1 MRAALLVVLAAA
13 VAGCGGSA
21 AKLQLPGAPADAKV
35 QQRDLGG
42 GWGAAWT
49 TAGGHAYAAALKG
62 GAVAADS
69 PVTVRPLGPDPGET
83 TGRIP
88 QVAAELEAPGAL
100 VDYALLVDGEPID
113 VRSGGLT
120 PRRVSVYGAPAGA
133 LDPGRHVV
141 VAFARTDSTAKAVAW
156 TFNVR

>member
-1 MRAALLVVLAAA
+1 VRAAVLLVLAAT

-21 AKLQLPGAPADAKV
+21 ATLELPGAPADAKV

-42 GWGAAWT
+42 GWGVAWT
-49 TAGGHAYAAALKG
+49 ASRGRAYAASLKD

-83 TGRIP
+83 TGRVP
-88 QVAAELEAPGAL
+88 QVAAELSAPTAL

-113 VRSGGLT
+113 VRGGGLT
-120 PRRVSVYGAPAGA
+120 PRRISIYGAPAA
-133 LDPGRHVV
+133 ELDPGRHVA
-141 VAFARTDSTAKAVAW
+141 VAFARTDKAAKAVAW
-156 TFNVR
+156 TFTVR